1 MPPSISESS
10 GIPKPKN
17 LFAGVET
24 TFAPLFTGQ
33 VFFMPEGLHSRD
45 SREVTGR
52 EVWHVR
58 AGVAARA
65 DKRQGGAD
73 SIAFS
78 SRSLPCSLPC
88 RAS

>member
-17 LFAGVET
+17 LLAGVESG
-24 TFAPLFTGQ
+24 FAPLFTGQ
-33 VFFMPEGLHSRD
+33 LFFMPEGLHSGD
-45 SREVTGR
+45 SREATGR
-52 EVWHVR
+52 EVWHAR
-58 AGVAARA
+58 AGVAAGA

-73 SIAFS
+73 SIAFFV
-78 SRSLPCSLPC
+78 PIPLPC